1 MELFY
6 KKSENIE
13 MNNNI
18 LVKLFFLIIFY
29 VVSLYA
35 QNDFMIKK
43 VDNTSVND
51 SINPSSYFPM
61 VVNNFWQYSFLNDVV
76 REELVYKDSIIN
88 DSSKA
93 YFLLTNGVP
102 FIFDP
107 DYIVEN
113 FKVYS
118 GHHVPEFRDLYWKLD
133 AELGEQ
139 WWVFHLTSDTT
150 TGVYRKVEAIYDGT
164 YLGINTSFK
173 EIAEYTRELIDSS
186 YLDIFRFRYWLAAGL
201 GLVMTTTDQMGE
213 PPTYL
218 NSAIIN
224 GDTIGTIV
232 SVKDIETESLLP
244 EVELSQNYPNPFNS
258 TTNINFI
265 LREPAYIHIS
275 LFNILGQE
283 IKTVQS
289 EFFTIGEYSVKL
301 NMEELPS
308 GIYIYSLTTESAVFS
323 KKINYLK

>member
-6 KKSENIE
+6 KKIENIE

-18 LVKLFFLIIFY
+18 LVKLSFLIFFY
-29 VVSLYA
+29 VVSLNA
-35 QNDFMIKK
+35 QNDLVIKK
-43 VDNTSVND
+43 VNNTSVND

-61 VVNNFWQYSFLNDVV
+61 AVNNFWQYSFLNDVV
-76 REELVYKDSIIN
+76 REELVYKDSTIN

-93 YFLLTNGVP
+93 YFVLWNGVSNQY
-102 FIFDP
+102 P
-107 DYIVEN
+107 DYIIEN
-113 FKVYS
+113 YNVYS
-118 GHHVPEFRDLYWKLD
+118 GYSVPEFRDLYWKLD

-201 GLVMTTTDQMGE
+201 GLVMTTTDQMSE

-218 NSAIIN
+218 SSAIIN

-289 EFFTIGEYSVKL
+289 GFFTIGEYSVKL
-301 NMEELPS
+301 NMEGLPS
-308 GIYIYSLTTESAVFS
+308 GIYIYSLNTESAVFS

>member
-1 MELFY
+1 
-6 KKSENIE
+6 

-18 LVKLFFLIIFY
+18 LVKLSFLIFFF

-43 VDNTSVND
+43 INNTSLND
-51 SINPSSYFPM
+51 SINPSSFFPIA
-61 VVNNFWQYSFLNDVV
+61 VNNFWQYSFLNDVV
-76 REELVYKDSIIN
+76 REELVYKDSTIN

-102 FIFDP
+102 FIFAN
-107 DYIVEN
+107 YIIEN
-113 FKVYS
+113 YNVYN
-118 GHHVPEFRDLYWKLD
+118 GHPVPEYRLLFWMLD
-133 AELGEQ
+133 AELGEE
-139 WWVFHLTSDTT
+139 WWFRHLTSDTT

-201 GLVMTTTDQMGE
+201 GLVMSTTDQMSE

-218 NSAIIN
+218 SSAIIN

-232 SVKDIETESLLP
+232 SVKDTGIENLLP
-244 EVELSQNYPNPFNS
+244 EIELSQNYPNPFNPATKIRFS
-258 TTNINFI
+258 IPSVETHRHSPQQNVLLKVYDVLGKEVVTLVNEQ
-265 LREPAYIHIS
+265 REPGVY
-275 LFNILGQE
+275 E
-283 IKTVQS
+283 VQ
-289 EFFTIGEYSVKL
+289 FDAGG
-301 NMEELPS
+301 LPS
-308 GIYIYSLTTESAVFS
+308 GIYFYKILAGSFVQT
-323 KKINYLK
+323 KKMVILK